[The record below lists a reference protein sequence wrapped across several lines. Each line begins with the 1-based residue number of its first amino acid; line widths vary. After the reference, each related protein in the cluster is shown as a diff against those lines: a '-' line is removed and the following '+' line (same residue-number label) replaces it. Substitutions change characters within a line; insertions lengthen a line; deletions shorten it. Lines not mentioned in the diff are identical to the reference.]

1 MSTKEVF
8 VLYDSSGYNR
18 EICGVFSSLNLAEK
32 AMNDIVA
39 VEDTTDLHLHIYE
52 VSVDSFARVE
62 GGWDQVSAF
71 SGHWDKKEVI

>member
-18 EICGVFSSLNLAEK
+18 EICGVFSSLDLAEK
-32 AMNDIVA
+32 AMNDIVT

-52 VSVDSFARVE
+52 VSVDSFARIKY
-62 GGWDQVSAF
+62 GWEQVSAF
-71 SGHWDKKEVI
+71 SGHWDEKEVI